1 MDRSGITDMEKLR
14 LYWQQKLHN
23 HLGDDTLQLVR
34 KPDSSQSLPIFTTA
48 YNPDLIEAY
57 TRLAEELQ
65 GIFSNARNFN
75 MAIRHHSGLEIMFA
89 PHETSIAVKNA
100 EQNDTTIF
108 ERAMEGI
115 QRG

>member
-1 MDRSGITDMEKLR
+1 
-14 LYWQQKLHN
+14 
-23 HLGDDTLQLVR
+23 
-34 KPDSSQSLPIFTTA
+34 
-48 YNPDLIEAY
+48 
-57 TRLAEELQ
+57 
-65 GIFSNARNFN
+65 
-75 MAIRHHSGLEIMFA
+75 MFA